1 MNNLYKHALKQEQSL
16 TQDLEKFEN
25 GEDVSVGIQGQI
37 SASLTALKRTI
48 DDYDGLAKR
57 EMILVKQEKA
67 FANISKLRDDYNEFK
82 SQFERLKQ
90 KESNKTIQNNRA
102 ELLGR
107 RHNTSTPE
115 SPFQQ
120 HEYSREQHALREHD
134 FLKETDSALD
144 EYIMRGREVL
154 NNIYDQNNTLKN
166 AQRKMLDAANTLG
179 LSRNVIQY
187 IERRFAQDK
196 WIFIAG
202 VNFTLFSMWA
212 IVHYLT

>member
-202 VNFTLFSMWA
+202 VIFTLFSMWA